1 MTQNFEPVKA
11 ANVVDQIIESIT
23 DLIVKGEYTA
33 GSKLPNE
40 YEMMK
45 ELKVS
50 RNSLREAMKIL
61 SATGIVEIRRGDGTY
76 VCSQVRP
83 SLFDHVIYSIIY
95 DMSTSSELQEL
106 RQVLDQ
112 EIVRFAMEKITE
124 QEMEDLRENVR
135 EMERAICLGD
145 YGKAEQLDFAFHIK
159 LIEVCKNQFFIRI
172 MSGVYGIF
180 EKSII
185 NTIEYERESS
195 SMVKHHL
202 AILQCIVDRDED
214 HVGQIVAGTLETWQD
229 KIK

>member
-1 MTQNFEPVKA
+1 MAQSFEPVNT
-11 ANVVDQIIESIT
+11 ANVVEQIIHSIT

-40 YEMMK
+40 YEMMR

-76 VCSQVRP
+76 VCSQVKP
-83 SLFDHVIYSIIY
+83 SLFDNVIYSIIY

-112 EIVRFAMEKITE
+112 EIVRFAMDKVTE
-124 QEMEDLRENVR
+124 EEMAGLRENVK
-135 EMERAICLGD
+135 EMEEAIRLED
-145 YGKAEQLDFAFHIK
+145 YERAEQLDFDFHIK

-185 NTIEYERESS
+185 STIEYERESS

-202 AILQCIVDRDED
+202 AILNCIAQRDEA
-214 HVGQIVAGTLETWQD
+214 HVGEIVAGTLESWQE
-229 KIK
+229 KVK